1 MALILK
7 GAGIA
12 FIALIALLRLRE
24 TSGRFSVLIKI
35 GTVVLLFAL
44 IIGELAVVFGE
55 LLGDIRDV
63 ISQDEFLNS
72 SVSVMLKALGVALIG
87 KICADVCKEC
97 GENGIAEGVEMLSGV
112 VILSLSLPMLSKIL
126 GFASEMLKRSA

>member
-12 FIALIALLRLRE
+12 FIALIALLLLRE

-44 IIGELAVVFGE
+44 IMGELAVVFGE

>member
-1 MALILK
+1 MSASELVVRVDLNFDQRKI
-7 GAGIA
+7 
-12 FIALIALLRLRE
+12 RE
-24 TSGRFSVLIKI
+24 
-35 GTVVLLFAL
+35 
-44 IIGELAVVFGE
+44 
-55 LLGDIRDV
+55 DIRKV

-87 KICADVCKEC
+87 KICSDICKEC

-126 GFASEMLKRSA
+126 SFASEILQRGS

>member
-12 FIALIALLRLRE
+12 FIALIALLLLRE

-72 SVSVMLKALGVALIG
+72 SVSVMLKALGVAFIG

>member
-7 GAGIA
+7 GVGL
-12 FIALIALLRLRE
+12 ALVAVIALLVLRE
-24 TSGRFSVLIKI
+24 ISGRFTVLVKLAA
-35 GTVVLLFAL
+35 VVLLFAL
-44 IIGELAVVFGE
+44 VVGELSVI
-55 LLGDIRDV
+55 LGSLTEDIRKV

-87 KICADVCKEC
+87 KICSDICREC

-126 GFASEMLKRSA
+126 SFASEILQRGS

>member
-7 GAGIA
+7 GVGL
-12 FIALIALLRLRE
+12 ALVAIIALLVLRE
-24 TSGRFSVLIKI
+24 ISGRFTVLVKLAA
-35 GTVVLLFAL
+35 VVLLFAL
-44 IIGELAVVFGE
+44 VVGELSVI
-55 LLGDIRDV
+55 LGSLTEDIRKV
-63 ISQDEFLNS
+63 ISQDEFLNF

-87 KICADVCKEC
+87 KICSDICREC

-126 GFASEMLKRSA
+126 SFASEILQRGS

>member
-7 GAGIA
+7 GVGL
-12 FIALIALLRLRE
+12 ALVAIIALLVLRE
-24 TSGRFSVLIKI
+24 ISGRFTVLVKLAA
-35 GTVVLLFAL
+35 VVLLFAL
-44 IIGELAVVFGE
+44 VVGELSVI
-55 LLGDIRDV
+55 LGSLTEDIRKV

-87 KICADVCKEC
+87 KICSDICREC

-126 GFASEMLKRSA
+126 SFASEILQRGS

>member
-12 FIALIALLRLRE
+12 FIALIALLLLRE

>member
-7 GAGIA
+7 GVGL
-12 FIALIALLRLRE
+12 ALVAIIALLVLRE
-24 TSGRFSVLIKI
+24 ISGRFTVLVKLAAVI
-35 GTVVLLFAL
+35 LLFAL
-44 IIGELAVVFGE
+44 VVGELSVI
-55 LLGDIRDV
+55 LGSLTEDIRKV

-87 KICADVCKEC
+87 KICSDICREC

-126 GFASEMLKRSA
+126 SFASEILQRGS

>member
-1 MALILK
+1 MVLILK
-7 GAGIA
+7 GVGL
-12 FIALIALLRLRE
+12 ALVSIIALLVLRE
-24 TSGRFSVLIKI
+24 ISGRFTVLVKLAA
-35 GTVVLLFAL
+35 VVLLFAL
-44 IIGELAVVFGE
+44 VVGELSVI
-55 LLGDIRDV
+55 LGSLTEDIRKV

-87 KICADVCKEC
+87 KICSDICREC

-126 GFASEMLKRSA
+126 SFASEILQRGS

>member
-12 FIALIALLRLRE
+12 FIALIALLLLRE

-35 GTVVLLFAL
+35 GTVILLFAL

>member
-12 FIALIALLRLRE
+12 FIALIALLLLRE

-35 GTVVLLFAL
+35 GTVILLFAL

-112 VILSLSLPMLSKIL
+112 VILSLSLPVLSKIL

>member
-1 MALILK
+1 MVLILK
-7 GAGIA
+7 GVGL
-12 FIALIALLRLRE
+12 ALVAIIALLVLRE
-24 TSGRFSVLIKI
+24 ISGRFTVLVKLAA
-35 GTVVLLFAL
+35 VVLLFAL
-44 IIGELAVVFGE
+44 VVGELSVI
-55 LLGDIRDV
+55 LGSLTEDIRKV

-87 KICADVCKEC
+87 KICSDICREC

-126 GFASEMLKRSA
+126 SFASEILQRGS

>member
-12 FIALIALLRLRE
+12 FIALIALLLLRE
-24 TSGRFSVLIKI
+24 TSRRFSVLIKI

>member
-12 FIALIALLRLRE
+12 FIALIALLLLRE

-97 GENGIAEGVEMLSGV
+97 GENGIAEGIEMLSGV

>member
-7 GAGIA
+7 GAGVA
-12 FIALIALLRLRE
+12 FIALIALLLLRE

-112 VILSLSLPMLSKIL
+112 VILSLSLPLLSKIL

>member
-7 GAGIA
+7 GAGVA
-12 FIALIALLRLRE
+12 FIALIALLLLRE

>member
-12 FIALIALLRLRE
+12 FIALIALLLLRE

-63 ISQDEFLNS
+63 ISQEEFLKS
-72 SVSVMLKALGVALIG
+72 SMSVMLKALGVALIG

>member
-12 FIALIALLRLRE
+12 FIALIALLLLRE

-63 ISQDEFLNS
+63 MSQDEFLNS